1 MSILNVDRNNLML
14 LDLSQMRDS
23 RHFSALPMPHL
34 LLSKE
39 MLYIVQG
46 IFSKFPFHKQQCSF
60 TFTAWAMLKNA
71 LSLSSVKDQAALDY
85 FYPQFH
91 VKNGSFQS
99 KLKEPVIEMVSS
111 TSLKLLMEAR

>member
-1 MSILNVDRNNLML
+1 MVSSTSLTKLNLM
-14 LDLSQMRDS
+14 
-23 RHFSALPMPHL
+23 HL

-85 FYPQFH
+85 FFPQTIKH
-91 VKNGSFQS
+91 KTN
-99 KLKEPVIEMVSS
+99 
-111 TSLKLLMEAR
+111 TT